1 MILNRAGNKIQ
12 EPVILSTDRNAKQ
25 ELALMIQ
32 EPQGEKEATKVL
44 PASPTMQVIHHMLA
58 QALEEVSDRIEVTWK
73 SSDNSNIFTLTVK
86 SSPVGREPSWQLFQ
100 TSQGASRSL
109 WNYQSCD
116 TLLVFNRM
124 LASCGEAIAT
134 AHLSAGSPDSIR
146 DAEGEDFFYNPQE
159 RTKQRRTVPL
169 PALANKTELSKRDT
183 VLNGELAF
191 IQISA
196 LLQSILLAKMTG
208 RLQVD
213 SKDGAA
219 EVFFLDG
226 KPIHASTPD
235 GTGNESI
242 YELITWQEGKFFFQ
256 PQVITQKRTV
266 SDSLDSLVIQGVQL
280 LDKLNLIRNMGF
292 REDSVLSKT
301 NESVSDVDLNTML
314 SVAEPHLLE
323 SQRRLYDAVDGTT
336 KFKELTRSLKL
347 NRSSWIEILS
357 HLFKCK
363 LVTTDSGTK
372 TLIYGKQS
380 LVPKAIDSAAIQSV
394 MMSLRRPDTGM
405 FNYPAFLY
413 FLEQE
418 YFRGHRA
425 GTPVSVIIFEMRV
438 KTGIKDVIRE
448 PLPTS
453 ALNQAVLRITSAKRH
468 NDMLAHYEGFDYA
481 LLCPDTDTD
490 GALIFC
496 DRLVK
501 SLSKDALSPS
511 IKPENL
517 SLSFGIASVPG
528 DFMELGLMLSAAES
542 ARTYSVDNDQPVV
555 AYRDM
560 I

>member
-1 MILNRAGNKIQ
+1 
-12 EPVILSTDRNAKQ
+12 
-25 ELALMIQ
+25 MIQ
-32 EPQGEKEATKVL
+32 EPKGQSKATKVL

-58 QALEEVSDRIEVTWK
+58 QALEEVSERTEVTWK

-86 SSPVGREPSWQLFQ
+86 SSPVGREPVWQLFQ
-100 TSQGASRSL
+100 TSKGASRNL
-109 WNYQSCD
+109 WTYQSCD

-124 LASCGEAIAT
+124 IASCGEAIAT
-134 AHLSAGSPDSIR
+134 AHLTAGSPSSIDETED
-146 DAEGEDFFYNPQE
+146 DADFYYNPQE
-159 RTKQRRTVPL
+159 KNKQRKTVPL
-169 PALANKTELSKRDT
+169 PALANNTDLSKRDT

-226 KPIHASTPD
+226 KAVHASTPD
-235 GTGNESI
+235 SSGNESI

-256 PQVITQKRTV
+256 PQVVTQKRTV
-266 SDSLDSLVIQGVQL
+266 SDGLDGLIIQGVQL

-292 REDSVLSKT
+292 RDESVLAKT
-301 NESVSDVDLNTML
+301 NENVSDVDLNTML
-314 SVAEPHLLE
+314 SIGEPHLLDA
-323 SQRRLYDAVDGTT
+323 QRNLYQAIDGTS
-336 KFKELTRSLKL
+336 KFQDIADSLKL
-347 NRSSWIEILS
+347 KRSDWIEILN
-357 HLFKCK
+357 HLFRCK
-363 LVTTDSGTK
+363 LITTDSGSK
-372 TLIYGKQS
+372 TLISGKHS

-425 GTPVSVIIFEMRV
+425 GTPLSVIIFEMRV

-448 PLPTS
+448 PLPT
-453 ALNQAVLRITSAKRH
+453 AAMNQAVLRITSAKRQ

-481 LLCPDTDTD
+481 LLCPDTDID
-490 GALIFC
+490 GSLIFC
-496 DRLVK
+496 ERLVH
-501 SLSKDALSPS
+501 SLTKDKLSPT
-511 IKPENL
+511 IKPSSL
-517 SLSFGIASVPG
+517 SLSFGIASIPE
-528 DFMELGLMLSAAES
+528 DFMELGLTLSAAEC
-542 ARTYSVDNDQPVV
+542 ARTYAIDTETPVI
-555 AYRDM
+555 AFRDM
-560 I
+560 A

>member
-1 MILNRAGNKIQ
+1 
-12 EPVILSTDRNAKQ
+12 
-25 ELALMIQ
+25 MIQ
-32 EPQGEKEATKVL
+32 EPQGQQEAAKVL

-73 SSDNSNIFTLTVK
+73 SSDNIFTLTVK

-100 TSQGASRSL
+100 TSKGASRSL
-109 WNYQSCD
+109 WTYQSCD

-124 LASCGEAIAT
+124 IASCGEAIAT
-134 AHLSAGSPDSIR
+134 AHLTAGSPESINNP
-146 DAEGEDFFYNPQE
+146 EPETEFFYNPQE
-159 RTKQRRTVPL
+159 KVKQRKTVPL
-169 PALANKTELSKRDT
+169 PALANKTDLSKRDT

-213 SKDGAA
+213 GKDGAA

-226 KPIHASTPD
+226 KPVHASTPD
-235 GTGNESI
+235 GSGNESI

-256 PQVITQKRTV
+256 PQVVTQKRTV

-292 REDSVLSKT
+292 REESVLAKT
-301 NESVSDVDLNTML
+301 NEQVSDVDLNTML
-314 SVAEPHLLE
+314 SVGEPYLLE
-323 SQRRLYDAVDGTT
+323 DQKRLYEAVDGVT
-336 KFKELTRSLKL
+336 KFNDLANSLKLTRSA
-347 NRSSWIEILS
+347 WIEILN
-357 HLFKCK
+357 HLFRCK
-363 LVTTDSGTK
+363 LITTDSGNK
-372 TLIYGKQS
+372 TLISGKHS
-380 LVPKAIDSAAIQSV
+380 LVPKPIDSAAIQSV

-425 GTPVSVIIFEMRV
+425 GTPVAVIIFEMRV
-438 KTGIKDVIRE
+438 KTGIKDIIRE
-448 PLPTS
+448 PLPTA

-481 LLCPDTDTD
+481 LLCPDTDTN

-496 DRLVK
+496 ERLVQ
-501 SLSKDALSPS
+501 SLTKDALIPS
-511 IKPENL
+511 VKPESL
-517 SLSFGIASVPG
+517 SLSFGIASVPE
-528 DFMELGLMLSAAES
+528 DFMELGLMLSAAEC
-542 ARTYSVDNDQPVV
+542 ARTYAVDSNNPVI
-555 AYRDM
+555 AFRDM
-560 I
+560 A

>member
-1 MILNRAGNKIQ
+1 
-12 EPVILSTDRNAKQ
+12 
-25 ELALMIQ
+25 MIQ
-32 EPQGEKEATKVL
+32 EPQGEKEATRVL

-100 TSQGASRSL
+100 TSKGASRSL
-109 WNYQSCD
+109 WTYQSCD

-124 LASCGEAIAT
+124 IASCGEAIAT
-134 AHLSAGSPDSIR
+134 AHLTAGSPPSIR
-146 DAEGEDFFYNPQE
+146 DAESELESEFFYNPQE
-159 RTKQRRTVPL
+159 KTKQRRTVPL
-169 PALANKTELSKRDT
+169 PALANRTDLSKRDT

-213 SKDGAA
+213 SKEGAA

-226 KPIHASTPD
+226 KAVHASTPD
-235 GTGNESI
+235 ASGNESI

-292 REDSVLSKT
+292 REDSVLAKA
-301 NESVSDVDLNTML
+301 NEDVSDVDLNTML
-314 SVAEPHLLE
+314 SVGEPHLLAAQKE
-323 SQRRLYDAVDGTT
+323 LYSALDGKT
-336 KFKELTRSLKL
+336 KFKELAANLKL
-347 NRSSWIEILS
+347 PRSSWIEILS

-363 LVTTDSGTK
+363 LVTTDSSSK
-372 TLIYGKQS
+372 TLISGKHS
-380 LVPKAIDSAAIQSV
+380 LVPKAMDSAAIQSV

-425 GTPVSVIIFEMRV
+425 GTPVTVIIFEMRV

-453 ALNQAVLRITSAKRH
+453 ALNQAVVRITSAKRH
-468 NDMLAHYEGFDYA
+468 NDLLAHYEGFDYA
-481 LLCPDTDTD
+481 LLCPDTDTE

-496 DRLVK
+496 ERLVK
-501 SLSKDALSPS
+501 SLSKDPLSPTV
-511 IKPENL
+511 KPESL
-517 SLSFGIASVPG
+517 SLSFGIACVPE
-528 DFMELGLMLSAAES
+528 DFMELGLMLSAAEC
-542 ARTYSVDNDQPVV
+542 ARTYAVDSNKPVV
-555 AYRDM
+555 AFRDM